1 MELEI
6 SVSLLI
12 ATVEIA
18 NLVAIAVMGWL
29 MMPTVRLMLYM
40 KKHHLEFDAETYLAM
55 ITTRK
60 K

>member
-12 ATVEIA
+12 AAVEIA
-18 NLVAIAVMGWL
+18 NLIAIAVMGWL

>member
-12 ATVEIA
+12 AAVEIA
-18 NLVAIAVMGWL
+18 NLIAIAVMGWL
-29 MMPTVRLMLYM
+29 TMPTVRLMLYM
-40 KKHHLEFDAETYLAM
+40 KKHHLEFDAETYLSM
-55 ITTRK
+55 ITRK

>member
-12 ATVEIA
+12 AAVEIV
-18 NLVAIAVMGWL
+18 NLIAIAVMGWL

-40 KKHHLEFDAETYLAM
+40 KKHHLEFDAETYLSM
-55 ITTRK
+55 ITRK

>member
-12 ATVEIA
+12 AAVEIM
-18 NLVAIAVMGWL
+18 NLVGIAFMGWL
-29 MMPTVRLMLYM
+29 MMPTMRLMLYM

-55 ITTRK
+55 ITRK

>member
-12 ATVEIA
+12 AAIEIM
-18 NLVAIAVMGWL
+18 NLVGIAFMGWL
-29 MMPTVRLMLYM
+29 MLPTMRLMMYM
-40 KKHHLEFDAETYLAM
+40 KKHHLEFDAETYLSM
-55 ITTRK
+55 ITRK

>member
-12 ATVEIA
+12 AAIEIM
-18 NLVAIAVMGWL
+18 NLVGIAFMGWL
-29 MMPTVRLMLYM
+29 MMPTMRLMMYM
-40 KKHHLEFDAETYLAM
+40 KKHHLEFDAETYLSM
-55 ITTRK
+55 ITRK